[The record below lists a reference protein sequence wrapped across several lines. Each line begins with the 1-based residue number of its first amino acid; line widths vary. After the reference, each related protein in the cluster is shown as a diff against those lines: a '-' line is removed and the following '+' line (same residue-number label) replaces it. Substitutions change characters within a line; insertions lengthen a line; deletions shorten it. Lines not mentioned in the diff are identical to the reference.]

1 MQKNWRELYQKI
13 MTPAVVAALISGGIS
28 IIVSFDTNQ
37 KLEEIEEQKYTY
49 DLQEQRYEKLQEFL
63 NFFSEFKVFSTEYL
77 YDFDLNNDEYSVNN
91 ANKTMHDSIDDFSSQ
106 LNLLVPY
113 LSDEAIDLLELGGVL
128 DEKTQFGR
136 THPRGGF
143 DRSHSLC
150 LRFLLSFRRKR
161 GRSRPFDVRDHLF
174 GRWRLLDRRRHLPW
188 AGSLSE
194 QKGRDGQNHR
204 HLPAFSC
211 QYHRLRRLH
220 RPLRRRGGDRGI
232 GERGPYFHEPSLG
245 LNRGHRLLPRPH
257 LMGLKGLR

>member
-37 KLEEIEEQKYTY
+37 KLEEIEEQNYTY

-128 DEKTQFGR
+128 DENGMESYDVQDNIYSKSPETEV
-136 THPRGGF
+136 TNEVIKKNMEEINAYF
-143 DRSHSLC
+143 DHASQYIVNAIANDI
-150 LRFLLSFRRKR
+150 RKEYVP
-161 GRSRPFDVRDHLF
+161 G
-174 GRWRLLDRRRHLPW
+174 
-188 AGSLSE
+188 
-194 QKGRDGQNHR
+194 
-204 HLPAFSC
+204 
-211 QYHRLRRLH
+211 
-220 RPLRRRGGDRGI
+220 
-232 GERGPYFHEPSLG
+232 
-245 LNRGHRLLPRPH
+245 
-257 LMGLKGLR
+257 